1 MGSDQR
7 FSLRWNNYQSH
18 LVTAFE
24 SLLDEKDFID
34 VTLGVEGR
42 KLPAHKMLLSACS
55 PYFRELLKG
64 NPCQHPI
71 IILRDIKYDDLFSL
85 LQFMYNGEVNVA
97 QDQLNS
103 FLKSAESLKIRGLT
117 DNENENADRPTPV
130 VAPPAPRERLQDND
144 LQPPP
149 VKKKRPYPEPAPM
162 SHSSPAPII
171 SAPPPPKRPQPS
183 PAPAPRPEPVK
194 QEIIELSDEHYDNT
208 EHEQY
213 APEPAAPNPVSGYG
227 QDPANQSYDDG
238 GAHAMVP
245 ADEGGMEDMQGD
257 GTQGFWQSLFE
268 VNVGLEEGKDI
279 FSCETCGKEFRNEG
293 SLAQH
298 KPIHRINT
306 TCEICGT
313 TLSRVQHYRRHLK
326 TVHNIDPK
334 NVNININDLPDTKA
348 PIAPVPPFP
357 LSLMP

>member
-24 SLLDEKDFID
+24 SLLDEKDFVD

-55 PYFRELLKG
+55 PYFREVLKG

-71 IILRDIKYDDLFSL
+71 IILRDIKFDDLFSL

-117 DNENENADRPTPV
+117 DNESENSDRPPV
-130 VAPPAPRERLQDND
+130 SSQSRERVQENS

-149 VKKKRPYPEPAPM
+149 VKKKRPYPESNPTTHNPPSNSLQASAPQKP
-162 SHSSPAPII
+162 SHTTPII
-171 SAPPPPKRPQPS
+171 
-183 PAPAPRPEPVK
+183 PASVPTRPEPVK
-194 QEIIELSDEHYDNT
+194 QEVIELGD
-208 EHEQY
+208 EQY
-213 APEPAAPNPVSGYG
+213 ENSDQYSQEPSATDATYA
-227 QDPANQSYDDG
+227 QDHTNQSYDDS

-245 ADEGGMEDMQGD
+245 AEEGGMEDIQGD
-257 GTQGFWQSLFE
+257 SAQGDFFWYSGVLGESYLCTVCNKQYSSKAALKNHQQSH
-268 VNVGLEEGKDI
+268 EGKTSCTYCGRT
-279 FSCETCGKEFRNEG
+279 FSSMSNLNK
-293 SLAQH
+293 H
-298 KPIHRINT
+298 I
-306 TCEICGT
+306 
-313 TLSRVQHYRRHLK
+313 
-326 TVHNIDPK
+326 K
-334 NVNININDLPDTKA
+334 NHHTKNA
-348 PIAPVPPFP
+348 E
-357 LSLMP
+357 LMF

>member
-117 DNENENADRPTPV
+117 DNESENNGER
-130 VAPPAPRERLQDND
+130 PPAVVPPPRDRLQDND

-149 VKKKRPYPEPAPM
+149 VKKKRPFPESVPIIP
-162 SHSSPAPII
+162 HSSPSPTI
-171 SAPPPPKRPQPS
+171 SAPPPPKRPQAS
-183 PAPAPRPEPVK
+183 PAPTPRAEPVK
-194 QEIIELSDEHYDNT
+194 QEIIELSDDHYDNT
-208 EHEQY
+208 DQY
-213 APEPAAPNPVSGYG
+213 ASDPTPTPVSAYAHETLDNANHGY
-227 QDPANQSYDDG
+227 DG

-245 ADEGGMEDMQGD
+245 AEEGGMEDMQGD
-257 GTQGFWQSLFE
+257 GTQGYWNYEESYHTHNSFTSIQKQGNYHCSQCEKRFESAKSLSNHQA
-268 VNVGLEEGKDI
+268 VHDGKTT
-279 FSCETCGKEFRNEG
+279 CQVCGKVESTRSN
-293 SLAQH
+293 
-298 KPIHRINT
+298 
-306 TCEICGT
+306 
-313 TLSRVQHYRRHLK
+313 LSRHMKMAHPDFIA
-326 TVHNIDPK
+326 NI
-334 NVNININDLPDTKA
+334 
-348 PIAPVPPFP
+348 
-357 LSLMP
+357 